1 MAQATDGQPGTD
13 GFVREVIQQ
22 YRTKL
27 LDLTSRNPLIS
38 FRHSERSRSHIRV
51 VDEIPEK
58 LFGKLDAGKQLFFDP
73 LPDPEPAP
81 SDELTPMFQT
91 LLRRAK
97 GEDQA
102 YKEALNEL
110 GPNPSPRQKQK
121 VERELRNRV
130 RSKLGLPPFQ
140 PTWDPAQ
147 RAKELGI
154 NPDYELPVLNGQT
167 ARRYNDSKIQ
177 VLFFAEDLE
186 RKLSA
191 LRDAARVL
199 EKDAGYNALYCAF
212 GFLEYYESDQSD
224 QKRVAPL
231 VFVPVTLDRQLVE
244 HRYVYFIQ
252 TRNEDIQ
259 VNVALA
265 ELLKQMAVTLPAW
278 VEDEKEEDPL
288 GAYLRQV
295 EKAIAAKRD
304 WKVRRYITI
313 GLFTFST
320 LAMYNDLDPQ
330 RWPPEKPLEERPV
343 VRTLIAGAEV
353 SNVQYADDYEID
365 VLQGPEPLLIT
376 DADSSQHSAVVD
388 VLRSKSSQVIQG
400 PPGTGKSQTITNIVA
415 AALNEGLNVLF
426 VAEKMAA
433 LEVVK
438 KRLDD
443 TGLRVFCLELHS
455 SKTSKA
461 AVADA
466 LAQRLEYHAPRL
478 RPDQVASNAEAL
490 TKARTE
496 LLHYVRCVNNDAG
509 RTGLK
514 VYDVLLGSA
523 VRDELRRDLP
533 DDIAQARFANP
544 LNIDT
549 YLYRQM
555 SDAAATL
562 EAQMHALTAFGKL
575 SEHPWRGFQNIEIT
589 ELDETRLVSLMMK
602 WNHAISLVIDDAKA
616 IESRACV
623 ALPPTQHEIEL
634 LCKKLVAIPSPPTQ
648 AFATET
654 YRRCSSKHNRD
665 RVRSMLEQISKLIAS
680 EAALEACCADIAA
693 ARSIGSKAMAASVTA
708 LRELGLERFTVAS
721 ILDLKKEAQRVAD
734 LVANLSGFCD
744 ALVQSVG
751 LKQASIDTLRASAAA
766 VELLGRLPRALW
778 NKRLPAIIDETNR
791 PVLERGAAQVS
802 ALKRRHDALATKFDL
817 QLLPRAEELRTHG
830 LALRSANPVTA
841 LFGSTCRQ
849 ARRVFR
855 GIARDSSKKPRRT
868 EMANGLLECAQ
879 YLTDVDTFA
888 SSKTLGEV
896 CGALFAGL
904 DTPLPEL
911 LAVSNWATDV
921 RQRLAAFGDAG
932 IPIQNFLFTAV
943 PAQLDRL
950 LAARDQSGFSA
961 LTGVLDNTSAGDN
974 ASWSEIVEWE
984 RTRARIVREASDL
997 FVAARFRLSCNEAQ
1011 LADGVQSL
1019 EAAETATSRLAEDS
1033 VGLEDVSSID
1043 ELDSCRTQGADSK
1056 ALMSVPSQRSQ
1067 FMKHAV
1073 ELAGGSVPRLRE
1085 GRASVEAA
1093 LKFADSIASLDL
1105 PSEFLRHFFEDPE
1118 NITAVRASATELLRK
1133 CSVMGSCIASV
1144 NEVAQLDPGTW
1155 CGAESFQDA
1164 QLRRLLERNQYALKH
1179 IGALRDYISF
1189 LLAEDAAC
1197 DLGIGPVLSVYS
1209 AAGED
1214 YRNLQRAVEFVF
1226 YRSAAEA
1233 ILNND
1238 PRLRRHSGA
1247 THQELRNQFRALDR
1261 EYLDLKRK
1269 ELALK
1274 LLQRQLP
1281 SGNSH
1286 GPVAEL
1292 TELAL
1297 VTRVAGQTRPR
1308 IMVRDLINRA
1318 GKAMQ
1323 ALMPCWMMSPMS
1335 VAQYL
1340 DPRNLHFDLVIMD
1353 EASQIR
1359 PAEALGAIARGAKAV
1374 IVGDQMQLPPT
1385 PFFQRLSAGE
1395 ASEDDEFAEDTRQ
1408 DSVLEAAAGRFY
1420 PSRRLKW
1427 HYRSEHDS
1435 LIAFSNHE
1443 FYQNDLTVFP
1453 SPFYDHPDYGVA
1465 LVQTNGIYKAGLNEI
1480 EGKAVVKAAIEFM
1493 QKHPTQS
1500 LGLVAVN
1507 AKQAE
1512 FIREQLDREIAS
1524 DPDAAAYA
1532 QAWNGKLE
1540 EYFVK
1545 NLENVQGDE
1554 RDVIFISTVYG
1565 KDENGNFYQRFG
1577 PINGI
1582 YGHRRLNVLFTRAK
1596 KKVTVFTSMT
1606 PEDIQDGG
1614 KHPGVGVLKRY
1625 LQYARD
1631 GISVVSTPTGAE
1643 CDSEFERWVLQVL
1656 QAHGYHGV
1664 PQVGVCGYRIDI
1676 GVQHPAK
1683 PGVFLCGIEC
1693 DGATYHSARSV
1704 RERDRLRQEIL
1715 ERRNWKLYRIW
1726 STDWFRNPSLQT
1738 KQLLRFL
1745 EQLHPPTTQA

>member
-1 MAQATDGQPGTD
+1 MAQATGGQPSTD

-58 LFGKLDAGKQLFFDP
+58 LLRKLDAGKQLFFEP
-73 LPDPEPAP
+73 LPYPEPAP

-91 LLRRAK
+91 LLHTEKR
-97 GEDQA
+97 EEQE
-102 YKEALNEL
+102 YKEAVNEL
-110 GPNPSPRQKQK
+110 GLNPSPRQKQK
-121 VERELRNRV
+121 VERELRNRI

-154 NPDYELPVLNGQT
+154 NPDYELPALNGQT
-167 ARRYNDSKIQ
+167 ARRYHDSKIQ
-177 VLFFAEDLE
+177 ALFFAEDLE

-288 GAYLRQV
+288 GAYLKHV

-304 WKVRRYITI
+304 WKVRRYVTI

-320 LAMYNDLDPQ
+320 LARYSDLDPQ
-330 RWPPEKPLEERPV
+330 RWRTEKPLEERPV

-353 SNVQYADDYEID
+353 SNVQYAADYEID

-443 TGLRVFCLELHS
+443 AGLRVFCLELHS
-455 SKTSKA
+455 NKTSKA

-533 DDIAQARFANP
+533 GGIAQARFANP

-562 EAQMHALTAFGKL
+562 EAQMHALAAFGKL

-602 WNHAISLVIDDAKA
+602 WNHAISSVLDDAKA
-616 IESRACV
+616 TESRVGV
-623 ALPPTQHEIEL
+623 ALPSTQHEIEL
-634 LCKKLVAIPSPPTQ
+634 LCRQLAAVPSPPSQ

-654 YRRCSSKHNRD
+654 YQRCSSKHNRE
-665 RVRSMLEQISKLIAS
+665 RVRSMLEQISKLIVS
-680 EAALEACCADIAA
+680 EAALEACCEDIAA
-693 ARSIGSKAMAASVTA
+693 ARSIGSKATAASVTA

-734 LVANLSGFCD
+734 LVVNLSGFCD
-744 ALVQSVG
+744 ALVESVG
-751 LKQASIDTLRASAAA
+751 LKQASIGTLRASAAA

-791 PVLERGAAQVS
+791 PVLERGAAQLS

-830 LALRSANPVTA
+830 LALRSANAVTA
-841 LFGSTCRQ
+841 LFDSSCRQ

-855 GIARDSSKKPRRT
+855 GIVRDSSQKPRRT

-888 SSKTLGEV
+888 SSKTLGDV

-911 LAVSNWATDV
+911 LVVSNWATDV

-932 IPIQNFLFTAV
+932 IAIQNFLFTAV

-950 LAARDQSGFSA
+950 LAARDQSGFST
-961 LTGVLDNTSAGDN
+961 LTGILGNASAGDN
-974 ASWSEIVEWE
+974 ASWSEIVERE

-997 FVAARFRLSCNEAQ
+997 FVAARFKPSCNEAE
-1011 LADGVQSL
+1011 LADGVKSI

-1033 VGLEDVSSID
+1033 VGLELV
-1043 ELDSCRTQGADSK
+1043 
-1056 ALMSVPSQRSQ
+1056 
-1067 FMKHAV
+1067 
-1073 ELAGGSVPRLRE
+1073 GGSVPRLRE
-1085 GRASVEAA
+1085 ARASVEAA

-1105 PSEFLRHFFEDPE
+1105 PSEFIRHFFEDPE
-1118 NITAVRASATELLRK
+1118 NITAIRANAAGLLRK
-1133 CSVMGSCIASV
+1133 CSVMGSCITSV
-1144 NEVAQLDPGTW
+1144 NEVAQLDPRLW

-1164 QLRRLLERNQYALKH
+1164 QLQRLLERNEHALKH

-1189 LLAEDAAC
+1189 LLAEDSAC

-1214 YRNLQRAVEFVF
+1214 YRNLPRAVEFVF

-1274 LLQRQLP
+1274 LLQRQVP
-1281 SGNSH
+1281 SGNSY
-1286 GPVAEL
+1286 GPVADL

-1318 GKAMQ
+1318 GKAIQ

-1385 PFFQRLSAGE
+1385 PFFQRLSVGE
-1395 ASEDDEFAEDTRQ
+1395 ASEDDEFAEETRQ

-1435 LIAFSNHE
+1435 LIAFSNRE

-1453 SPFYDHPDYGVA
+1453 SPFYDHPDYGVS
-1465 LVQTNGIYKAGLNEI
+1465 LVQANGIYKSGLNEI

-1493 QKHPTQS
+1493 KQHPTQS

-1512 FIREQLDREIAS
+1512 FIREQLDREVAS
-1524 DPDAAAYA
+1524 DPDAAAYV
-1532 QAWNGKLE
+1532 QEWNGKLE

-1606 PEDIQDGG
+1606 PEDIQDEG

-1631 GISVVSTPTGAE
+1631 GIAVGPTPTGAE
-1643 CDSEFERWVLQVL
+1643 CESEFERWVLQVL

-1676 GVQHPAK
+1676 AVRHPAK

-1715 ERRNWKLYRIW
+1715 ERYNWKLYRIW

-1745 EQLHPPTTQA
+1745 EQLHAPIVQARGVTNV